1 MTDPLDADTR
11 QIAFEQFAR
20 NFARALLTTPVGWL
34 VVLGMAWGLAPT
46 LSLWTW
52 FGAALACWLLCITQS
67 EWSRRQGFDVVRH
80 LRSARVSAF
89 VDGIGWGM
97 RKSNDPSRGAA
108 ASNSAAITAVS
119 SFGVRSV
126 AS

>member
-52 FGAALACWLLCITQS
+52 FGAALACWLL
-67 EWSRRQGFDVVRH
+67 W
-80 LRSARVSAF
+80 AF
-89 VDGIGWGM
+89 PGIATYL
-97 RKSNDPSRGAA
+97 PSVMYG
-108 ASNSAAITAVS
+108 N
-119 SFGVRSV
+119 
-126 AS
+126 